1 MPIQLDD
8 FQVLRKLG
16 SGGLA
21 DVFAASCSRF
31 DHEVALKVLRDPDR
45 SRAHRRRFLR
55 EGRLLQ
61 RLKCPHL
68 PACFQ
73 VVDGPRPYIV
83 LEVLEGRSLS
93 QRIRK
98 LGVVEPGHV
107 ERIAHVLLQALT
119 WLHAHGVV
127 HRDVKAGNV
136 FLCEDSRILL
146 LDLGLAVD
154 PADPLTTT
162 LGDVMGTYAYMAP
175 EQIAGGET
183 DHRADLYSLGVTLYE
198 ALAGRRPYK
207 AKGATGYLRA
217 HRGGQA
223 VPIAELA
230 PPETPRR
237 LVELVTRLM
246 ARDPVARPSSSAV
259 GLAVLTG
266 RGELRQELTPP
277 PLVGRL
283 GAVGGIEAVLDAGG
297 FVQLV
302 GEPGMG
308 VGRMARRAWGM
319 ARERGAEVLAVRCR
333 RRAPPLDPIE
343 QLRREL
349 TRVMGDVDPGPDG
362 LRSSLL
368 GLIGEGQLA
377 VVVEDFDQADPEG
390 VAALD
395 QALGGTGAAVVATG
409 LEPVELLGSH
419 VVELRPLN
427 ADESR
432 ELVSGLLGGSP
443 PPSALPDEIHRMTGG
458 MPGAVVSL
466 MRDLHARGL
475 LTHGDLEE
483 GGEMSWKLIG
493 HPDLRPERSLRDI
506 FLARLAVLERPGRRL
521 LDALAVAGEDIPLEV
536 ALRSVGLDEGA
547 VEPFRLVHSRLARER
562 RDTDGDWLGLRRPAL
577 GEMLL
582 AELPAYRRRALH
594 NALSEALAELPPG
607 PWRDERLSRH
617 RAYGAPPRAA
627 PRALVGLGEWYE
639 SRSMHASALEALDKA
654 VLDEHLDPLTA
665 THGALARGE
674 ALLGL
679 GRQLMAVEAFAA
691 ARRLA
696 NDQGREDLVARAIL
710 GLAEARFRFGDARR
724 CTDLAAECLNLVGSY
739 THNPLML
746 RAQLLRGRGL
756 SVQGRT
762 ADAEK
767 MLRKA
772 VETASVQGRQDAV
785 ATGRGLLGGLHLTSG
800 RVEMAARLLE
810 EEAEVLRRG
819 GEPERRVAG
828 ALSLA
833 QARLRAGRV
842 GPALASV
849 RAARSIAREARLPQL
864 ESHVGTVR
872 AAIHLDCADADGAAR
887 LLRKWRVAGEP
898 ESEVQIQLSWW
909 SLRTR
914 MRLEQGDH
922 PAALAACHRVA
933 ELAERTG
940 REPVR
945 AFHAGLEAVLT
956 AQGDALEDAMEAL
969 AECGDRRLIARL
981 LLAGARI
988 GGDAEVLA
996 AGLEEA
1002 RECGDDFFLLR
1013 ALHSAGG
1020 ARAQAQAHDLAER
1033 LLQEVEAADPDLAR
1047 SFRMGSGVRWA
1058 LADSNASGV
1067 SRW

>member
-31 DHEVALKVLRDPDR
+31 DHDVALKVLRDPDR

-61 RLKCPHL
+61 RLDCPHL
-68 PACFQ
+68 PCCYQ

-83 LEVLEGRSLS
+83 LEVLNGRTLS

-98 LGVVEPGHV
+98 LGATPPELVEQVGQ
-107 ERIAHVLLQALT
+107 VLLEALA

-136 FLCEDSRILL
+136 FLCDEGRILL

-223 VPIAELA
+223 VPINELA
-230 PPETPRR
+230 PSQTPRR

-259 GLAVLTG
+259 ALAILTG
-266 RGELRQELTPP
+266 RGELRQELSPP
-277 PLVGRL
+277 PVVGRH
-283 GAVGGIEAVLDAGG
+283 GVVGGIEAVLDAGG
-297 FVQLV
+297 VVEIV

-308 VGRMARRAWGM
+308 VGRMARVAWKM
-319 ARERGAEVLAVRCR
+319 ARERHADVLALRCR
-333 RRAPPLDPIE
+333 RRAPALDVIE
-343 QLRREL
+343 QLEREL
-349 TRVMGDVDPGPDG
+349 GRILTGTEPGVAGTRAA
-362 LRSSLL
+362 LRSLVA
-368 GLIGEGQLA
+368 EGPL
-377 VVVEDFDQADPEG
+377 VVVIEDLDQADPEAVQVLGEALGDTG
-390 VAALD
+390 VA
-395 QALGGTGAAVVATG
+395 VVTTAE
-409 LEPVELLGSH
+409 EPVSLLNAH
-419 VVELRPLN
+419 VIELRPLE
-427 ADESR
+427 ADETWA
-432 ELVSGLLGGSP
+432 LVSGMLGGAP
-443 PPSALPDEIHRMTGG
+443 PPADLPEEIHRLTGG
-458 MPGAVVSL
+458 MPGAAVSL

-483 GGEMSWKLIG
+483 GGEVSWKLIG
-493 HPDLRPERSLRDI
+493 HPDLRPERSLKDI
-506 FLARLAVLERPGRRL
+506 FSARLMGLERAGRRL
-521 LDALAVAGEDIPLEV
+521 LDLLAVAGEDLPLEV
-536 ALRSVGLDEGA
+536 ALEAVGLDDGA
-547 VEPFRLVHSRLARER
+547 IEPFRLVQTRLAQER
-562 RDTDGDWLGLRRPAL
+562 RDPDGDWLGLRRPAL
-577 GEMLL
+577 GEMLVS
-582 AELPAYRRRALH
+582 ELPAYRRRALH
-594 NALSEALAELPPG
+594 NSLAEALADLPPG

-639 SRSMHASALEALDKA
+639 SRSMHSEALGALDRA

-665 THGALARGE
+665 THAALARGE

-679 GRQLMAVEAFAA
+679 GRQLMGVEAFAA

-710 GLAEARFRFGDARR
+710 GLAEARFRYGDARR
-724 CTDLAAECLNLVGSY
+724 CTDLASECLNLVGS
-739 THNPLML
+739 HARNPLML

-756 SVQGRT
+756 AVQGRT

-772 VETASVQGRQDAV
+772 VETASMQGRQDAV
-785 ATGRGLLGGLHLTSG
+785 ATGRGLLGELHLAAG
-800 RVEMAARLLE
+800 RVDMAARLLE

-828 ALSLA
+828 YLC
-833 QARLRAGRV
+833 
-842 GPALASV
+842 LASV
-849 RAARSIAREARLPQL
+849 RLRGGEVGAALSSVRRAQRVARAGRLTRLEA
-864 ESHVGTVR
+864 HVGT
-872 AAIHLDCADADGAAR
+872 AIAEIHLACADADGAAR

-898 ESEVQIQLSWW
+898 ESEVETQLGWW
-909 SLRTR
+909 SLRVR

-1002 RECGDDFFLLR
+1002 RECGDVFFLLR
-1013 ALHSAGG
+1013 ALHAAGG
-1020 ARAQAQAHDLAER
+1020 SRAQVHAYDIAER
-1033 LLQEVEAADPDLAR
+1033 LQVEVERADPDLSR
-1047 SFRMGSGVRWA
+1047 SFRMGAAVRWA
-1058 LADSNASGV
+1058 LSDSSASGV

>member
-1 MPIQLDD
+1 
-8 FQVLRKLG
+8 
-16 SGGLA
+16 
-21 DVFAASCSRF
+21 
-31 DHEVALKVLRDPDR
+31 
-45 SRAHRRRFLR
+45 
-55 EGRLLQ
+55 LLQ

-68 PACFQ
+68 PKCFD

-83 LEVLEGRSLS
+83 LEVLDGRSLS

-98 LGVVEPGHV
+98 LGVVDPERV
-107 ERIAHVLLQALT
+107 EEFAHVLLEALA

-136 FLCEDSRILL
+136 FLCEDGRILL

-198 ALAGRRPYK
+198 SLAGRRPYK

-230 PPETPRR
+230 PPGTPRR

-246 ARDPVARPSSSAV
+246 AKDPVARPSSATV

-266 RGELRQELTPP
+266 RGELRQELSPP
-277 PLVGRL
+277 PMVGRF
-283 GAVGGIEAVLDAGG
+283 GAIGGIEAVLDAGG
-297 FVQLV
+297 VLQLV

-308 VGRMARRAWGM
+308 VGRMARRAWSM
-319 ARERGAEVLAVRCR
+319 AQARDAVVLAIRCR
-333 RRAPPLDPIE
+333 KAAPILDPVVHME
-343 QLRREL
+343 REL
-349 TRVMGDVDPGPDG
+349 ERVLTSVEPGLEG
-362 LRSSLL
+362 LRAALE
-368 GLIGEGQLA
+368 GLVAEGPVALIL
-377 VVVEDFDQADPEG
+377 ED
-390 VAALD
+390 LD
-395 QALGGTGAAVVATG
+395 QAAPEAVSALTQVVRETGVAVIGTGLHAVEQ
-409 LEPVELLGSH
+409 LEGH
-419 VVELRPLN
+419 VVELRSLT
-427 ADESR
+427 ADETR
-432 ELVSGLLGGSP
+432 QLVSGLLGNAP
-443 PPSALPDEIHRMTGG
+443 PPSILSCEIHGLTGG
-458 MPGAVVSL
+458 MPGAIVAL

-475 LTHGDLEE
+475 LTHGDLLE
-483 GGEMSWKLIG
+483 GGQMSWKLIG
-493 HPDLRPERSLRDI
+493 HPDLRPERSLQDI
-506 FLARLAVLERPGRRL
+506 FLSRLKALDRPERRL
-521 LDALAVAGEDIPLEV
+521 LDALAVAGEDVPLEV
-536 ALRSVGLDEGA
+536 ALHSIGLDDGA
-547 VEPFRLVHSRLARER
+547 IEPFRIVKSRLAHER
-562 RDTDGDWLGLRRPAL
+562 RDDDGDWIGLRRPAL

-582 AELPAYRRRALH
+582 AELPSYRRRAMH
-594 NALSEALAELPPG
+594 NALAESLAELPPG

-639 SRSMHASALEALDKA
+639 SRSMHGEALAALDRA

-679 GRQLMAVEAFAA
+679 GRQLMAVEAFVA

-710 GLAEARFRFGDARR
+710 GLAEARFRYGDARR
-724 CTDLAAECLNLVGSY
+724 CTDLASECLNLVGSY
-739 THNPLML
+739 SQNPLML
-746 RAQLLRGRGL
+746 RAQLLRGKGL
-756 SVQGRT
+756 AVQGRT
-762 ADAEK
+762 NDAEK
-767 MLRKA
+767 MLRSA
-772 VETASVQGRQDAV
+772 VETASVQQSKISV
-785 ATGRGLLGGLHLTSG
+785 ATGRGLLGELHLTAG
-800 RVEMAARLLE
+800 RVDMAARLLE
-810 EEAEVLRRG
+810 EEAQVLSVG
-819 GEPERRVAG
+819 GAPERRVSG
-828 ALSLA
+828 YLALAL
-833 QARLRAGRV
+833 ARLRAGLV
-842 GPALASV
+842 GPSLTAV
-849 RAARSIAREARLPQL
+849 RRARRIARESRLPQL
-864 ESHVGTVR
+864 ESHVGTVL
-872 AAIHLDCADADGAAR
+872 AAIHLDCSDSEGATN

-898 ESEVQIQLSWW
+898 ESEVQIQLEWW

-914 MRLEQGDH
+914 MRLQQGDH

-1002 RECGDDFFLLR
+1002 GECGDDFFLLR

-1020 ARAQAQAHDLAER
+1020 VRAQGQAKELVER
-1033 LLQEVEAADPDLAR
+1033 LLREIEMADLDL
-1047 SFRMGSGVRWA
+1047 FRTFRLGPVVRWA
-1058 LADSNASGV
+1058 LSDANGPGV